1 MSNFSITSDVGKIP
15 QVSHGFYTRAG
26 GAPEN
31 VLTLKQIHSAKVV
44 TATQPWTVENRP
56 EGDAIVT
63 NMPGRPIGVVTADC
77 VPVLF
82 ASLDGKVIGAAHAGW
97 RGTLGGVLENTIA
110 AMQALGANPENIA
123 AAIGPCIRVG
133 SYEVS
138 EDFKAPF
145 LAQDGANASFF
156 HVSRRTGHC
165 QFDLAGYVADRLQK
179 AGIREVYD
187 TGLDTLSAESD
198 FYSYRRAC
206 LRGETDKGR
215 QFSVIS
221 IQG

>member
-44 TATQPWTVENRP
+44 TATQPWTAENRP

-63 NMPGRPIGVVTADC
+63 DVPGLAIGIITADC

-82 ASLDGKVIGAAHAGW
+82 ASQDGKVIGAAHAGW
-97 RGTLGGVLENTIA
+97 RGAVGGVLENTIA

-123 AAIGPCIRVG
+123 VAIGPCIRVG

-138 EDFKAPF
+138 EDFKMPF
-145 LAQDGANASFF
+145 LKQAPENARFF
-156 HVSRRTGHC
+156 RNVGKSGHC
-165 QFDLAGYVADRLQK
+165 QFNLAGYVTDRLQK
-179 AGIREVYD
+179 AGIQKIYD
-187 TGLDTLSAESD
+187 TGLDTLTLEGA